1 MNEQEYIKKRIDE
14 QFNWYDKKS
23 GINKKKYQRYKA
35 LVIFLSVSIPF
46 MTGFITEDTLW
57 LKVMVGVSGVLIA
70 LIEGLQSLYKYQD
83 NWLLYRN
90 AAEFLT
96 REKLYYTTKS
106 GPYISGASLQKLV
119 VRVESFTSEENK
131 TFASFSTDE
140 NNQEN
145 NP

>member
-1 MNEQEYIKKRIDE
+1 
-14 QFNWYDKKS
+14 
-23 GINKKKYQRYKA
+23 
-35 LVIFLSVSIPF
+35 
-46 MTGFITEDTLW
+46 MTGFITGETLW
-57 LKVMVGVSGVLIA
+57 LKVTVGVSGVIIA

-106 GPYISGASLQKLV
+106 GPYASEASLQKLV
-119 VRVESFTSEENK
+119 ERVESFTSEENK
-131 TFASFSTDE
+131 TFANLSKEE